1 MTGKKWFG
9 IFISTNLAK
18 TMFSILLL
26 IYVIS
31 LAVTPGFAQQHSNE
45 SSLGQVNFSISCSA
59 AGQSKFNRGLA
70 LLHHMMYAQAEK
82 EFTALSELEPDCP
95 MAYWGI
101 AMTLFHPLWSEPSE
115 EELRRGWAAVEK
127 AQALKPNTERE
138 QSYIDAVEA
147 FYRDWKTIDHS
158 KRIAAWEAAQ
168 EKIYQAKPDDID
180 AGAFYALAHLATA
193 PKGDKTF
200 KHQQEAGALLEGLQ
214 TKAPEHPGLFHYLIH
229 AYDNPML
236 ASRAVEVARGYDKL
250 APDVPHALHMASH
263 IFIRLGLWADSIDWN
278 MRSAAAAKRHSSGGM
293 MSLHYT
299 HAMDYL
305 MYAYLQRSQDK
316 MAETV
321 LQQINTVGNYQDSFA
336 SAYGIAAAQAR
347 YYLERR
353 QWTDAAALPIRTH
366 STFPWDKYPWFESI
380 TYFARGLGAIRSGD
394 TAAAQK
400 AIETLDTFY
409 EHSVNAGQ
417 DYWSVQVDVQRKTL
431 AAWIAFAAGE
441 KEQALRIMRQAAV
454 LEDSVD
460 KHPVT
465 PGAVLPARE
474 LLGDI
479 LVLLD
484 KPNEAIDAYEASLEI
499 SPNRFNSLY
508 GAGYAAELTGDQP
521 KAKSYYSKLV
531 QLTTGVDSD
540 RPRIRQAKAF
550 LSQN

>member
-1 MTGKKWFG
+1 MKGKKCFR
-9 IFISTNLAK
+9 IFTSMNLAK
-18 TMFSILLL
+18 TIFPILFL
-26 IYVIS
+26 IYALS
-31 LAVTPGFAQQHSNE
+31 LAVTLGFAQQHSTE
-45 SSLGQVNFSISCSA
+45 SSLGQVNFPISGSTVA
-59 AGQSKFNRGLA
+59 QSKFNRGLA

-82 EFTALSELEPDCP
+82 EFKALSELEPDCP

-101 AMTLFHPLWSEPSE
+101 AMTLFHPLWAQPSE
-115 EELRRGWAAVEK
+115 AELRRGWAAVEK
-127 AQALKPNTERE
+127 AQALKPSTERE
-138 QSYIDAVEA
+138 RSYIAAVAA
-147 FYRDWKTIDHS
+147 FYKDWKTIDHG

-168 EKIYQAKPDDID
+168 EKIYKANPDDID

-200 KHQQEAGALLEGLQ
+200 KHQQEAGALLEMLQ
-214 TKAPEHPGLFHYLIH
+214 TKASEHPGLFHYIIH

-236 ASRAVEVARGYDKL
+236 ASRAVEVARAYDKL
-250 APDVPHALHMASH
+250 APDVPHALHMSSH

-278 MRSAAAAKRHSSGGM
+278 VRSAAAAKRHSIGGM
-293 MSLHYT
+293 TSLHYT

-305 MYAYLQRSQDK
+305 MYAYLQRGQDK
-316 MAETV
+316 MAADV
-321 LQQINTVGNYQDSFA
+321 LHQINTVENYQDSFA

-347 YYLERR
+347 YNLERR
-353 QWTDAAALPIRTH
+353 QWDDAAALPVRTH
-366 STFPWDKYPWFESI
+366 SAFPWAKYPWFESI
-380 TYFARGLGAIRSGD
+380 TYFARGLGATRSGD

-409 EHSVNAGQ
+409 EHAVNAGQ
-417 DYWSVQVDVQRKTL
+417 DYWSVQVDAQRKTL
-431 AAWIAFAAGE
+431 AAWLAFSEGK
-441 KEQALRIMRQAAV
+441 KEQALRIMREAAV

-474 LLGDI
+474 LLGDM

-508 GAGYAAELTGDQP
+508 GAGHAAELAGDGP

-531 QLTTGVDSD
+531 QLTTGVDSG

-550 LSQN
+550 LAQN